1 MANFLTAQK
10 TAREIKPARV
20 RRELFDFIRS
30 IERELVAYN
39 TATIFED
46 SQGVRGQPIGFYSY
60 ATELITKGRKAK
72 GQPFDL
78 METGTFLE
86 SFFAKVGRNSIQ
98 FGATDPKL
106 RDVLSKLLTN
116 DIFGLQDDDLNK
128 VIEERMLPNLLKFYR
143 ASLNI

>member
-10 TAREIKPARV
+10 TAREIRPSKV
-20 RRELFDFIRS
+20 RSDLFQFIRS
-30 IERELVAYN
+30 IEKELVAYN

-46 SQGVRGQPIGFYSY
+46 SRDVKGKPIGFYSY

-78 METGTFLE
+78 METGDFLD

-106 RDVLSKLLTN
+106 REVLENLLTN

-128 VIEERMLPNLLKFYR
+128 VINDRFLPFLLKYYR
-143 ASLNI
+143 LNLGI